1 MQFNNCSI
9 MDEEDMLDILSGDYT
24 VKASDARR
32 IISSLSSKLE
42 NYRISAAKYKA
53 MFYGKHDLAK
63 KLEMQEREN
72 RDARIGEW
80 DGFCYASWRAEAKF
94 RTLEDMLKDGF
105 LNEKEYEICNIREGY

>member
-1 MQFNNCSI
+1 MQFTNCSI
-9 MDEEDMLDILSGDYT
+9 MNEEDMLDILSGNYT

-32 IISSLSSKLE
+32 IISSLSSELE

-53 MFYGKHDLAK
+53 MFYGKHDLAE

-72 RDARIGEW
+72 RDASIGEW
-80 DGFCYASWRAEAKF
+80 DGFCYASWRAKAKF